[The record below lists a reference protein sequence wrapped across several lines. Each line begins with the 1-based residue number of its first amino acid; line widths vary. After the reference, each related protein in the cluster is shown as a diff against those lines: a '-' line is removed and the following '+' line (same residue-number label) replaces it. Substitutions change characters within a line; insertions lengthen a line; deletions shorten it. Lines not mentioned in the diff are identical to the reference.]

1 MTPQDQTPL
10 GTPQRQ
16 ASCALPW
23 IVGCGAVLLLGA
35 IVVGGGYAFYRSRK
49 ATTNEHTSDVSPKG
63 GTYDTNQPEA
73 NASPAE
79 GNSTNSNQLPVTNGM
94 ATASAA

>member
-10 GTPQRQ
+10 GTPQKQ
-16 ASCALPW
+16 ASRALPW

-35 IVVGGGYAFYRSRK
+35 IVVGVGYSFYRSRK
-49 ATTNEHTSDVSPKG
+49 ATTNEHTSDVSPKV

-79 GNSTNSNQLPVTNGM
+79 GNSTNSNQLPLTNGM